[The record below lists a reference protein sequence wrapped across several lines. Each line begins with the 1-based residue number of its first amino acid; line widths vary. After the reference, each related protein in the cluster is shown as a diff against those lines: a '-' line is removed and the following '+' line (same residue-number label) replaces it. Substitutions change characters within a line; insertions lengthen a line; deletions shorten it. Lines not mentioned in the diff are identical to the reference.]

1 MDEERTV
8 HAVADAA
15 ARNGGVRARRA
26 TRRGPRWWRALLA
39 ALVATAVVVP
49 LSAAAR
55 PQVPAPAPAAVAA
68 PSRTT
73 LQATYA
79 AHRADAA
86 RAARWAAAHGDARRA
101 AAERRLAAPGR
112 RLLAFDGRGPGL
124 VTEVFGDLTRADRV
138 AVLVPGSD
146 TSLDTYDRFRAD
158 ASALS
163 AGLARHAPGRT
174 AVVAWL
180 GYRTPGTVS
189 TTVLTTGR
197 AEQAAPRLRRT
208 VHELRGLLG
217 GTARLT
223 LVCHSYG
230 SVVCGRAAARLP
242 VDDIVLVG
250 SPGTGAGSV
259 AGLHTPARVWAGR
272 TSGDWVAHVPHV
284 RAALLGTTVGFGTDP
299 MDPAFGAR
307 TFPAGPGGHSS
318 YFTPGSACLAHL
330 AGIVLGTEPT
340 APGAAGEEGG
350 AR

>member
-1 MDEERTV
+1 MDEERTGR
-8 HAVADAA
+8 AVADAKT
-15 ARNGGVRARRA
+15 RTGGATGDA
-26 TRRGPRWWRALLA
+26 GTRRVGRRGARWWRALLA

-55 PQVPAPAPAAVAA
+55 PEVPAPAPAVVAA

-73 LQATYA
+73 LDAAYA

-101 AAERRLAAPGR
+101 EAERRLAAPGR

-146 TSLDTYDRFRAD
+146 TSLDTYDRFHAD
-158 ASALS
+158 AQALS
-163 AGLARHAPGRT
+163 AQLARRAPGRT

-189 TTVLTTGR
+189 TTVLTTSR
-197 AEQAAPRLRRT
+197 ADQAAPRLRRT
-208 VHELRGLLG
+208 VHELRDLLG
-217 GTARLT
+217 RTARIT

-230 SVVCGRAAARLP
+230 SVVCGRSADRLP
-242 VDDIVLVG
+242 VDDIVLLG

-272 TSGDWVAHVPHV
+272 TADDWVAHVPHV
-284 RAALLGTTVGFGTDP
+284 RAALFGTTVGFGTDP

-307 TFPAGPGGHSS
+307 TFPAGAGGHSS
-318 YFTPGSACLAHL
+318 YFAPGSACLTHL
-330 AGIVLGTEPT
+330 ARIVLGTEFT
-340 APGAAGEEGG
+340 VDGG